1 MVLEQLDGHLDLK
14 KKMLKWV
21 SILYHKF
28 HTDQSFKYLENET
41 IKAQGE
47 NMNEYLIIYTLGL
60 QELDAQG

>member
-1 MVLEQLDGHLDLK
+1 MVLGQLDGHLDFFK
-14 KKMLKWV
+14 KLKWV

-60 QELDAQG
+60 QGLDAQG

>member
-1 MVLEQLDGHLDLK
+1 
-14 KKMLKWV
+14 MLKWV